1 MENDTKLALEFYI
14 QKALNKL
21 YKNDEY
27 LIKIYSDKY
36 NKDNHVSERGIVFRF
51 GVYLEKYRLK
61 YFPQYDLDVEY
72 NRNINLIKMLNSKP
86 VIPDLIIHKRGTNEN
101 NLLVLEFKAC
111 WNKDQTN
118 DKKRIELFKQELN
131 YQYGATILIAKT
143 IKACKVDFI

>member
-61 YFPQYDLDVEY
+61 YFPQYDLDVKY

-86 VIPDLIIHKRGTNEN
+86 VKPDLIIHKRGTNEN
-101 NLLVLEFKAC
+101 NLLVLEFKAW

>member
-51 GVYLEKYRLK
+51 GVYLEKCRLK

-72 NRNINLIKMLNSKP
+72 NRNINLIKMLDSKP
-86 VIPDLIIHKRGTNEN
+86 AMPDLIIHKRGTNEN
-101 NLLVLEFKAC
+101 NLLVLEFKAW

>member
-61 YFPQYDLDVEY
+61 YFP
-72 NRNINLIKMLNSKP
+72 NS
-86 VIPDLIIHKRGTNEN
+86 IFSLQN
-101 NLLVLEFKAC
+101 
-111 WNKDQTN
+111 
-118 DKKRIELFKQELN
+118 
-131 YQYGATILIAKT
+131 
-143 IKACKVDFI
+143 

>member
-1 MENDTKLALEFYI
+1 MEIDTKLALEFYI

-61 YFPQYDLDVEY
+61 YFPQYDLDAEY

-101 NLLVLEFKAC
+101 NLLVLEFKTW
-111 WNKDQTN
+111 WNKNQIEDI
-118 DKKRIELFKQELN
+118 KRVKLFKNELS
-131 YQYGATILIAKT
+131 YKYGATILIDKEHYK
-143 IKACKVDFI
+143 ICWI

>member
-72 NRNINLIKMLNSKP
+72 NRNINLIKMLNNKP
-86 VIPDLIIHKRGTNEN
+86 VMPDLIIHKRGTNEN
-101 NLLVLEFKAC
+101 NLLVLEFKTW
-111 WNKDQTN
+111 WNKNQIEDI
-118 DKKRIELFKQELN
+118 KRVKLFKNELN
-131 YQYGATILIAKT
+131 YKYGATILIDKEHYK
-143 IKACKVDFI
+143 ICWI